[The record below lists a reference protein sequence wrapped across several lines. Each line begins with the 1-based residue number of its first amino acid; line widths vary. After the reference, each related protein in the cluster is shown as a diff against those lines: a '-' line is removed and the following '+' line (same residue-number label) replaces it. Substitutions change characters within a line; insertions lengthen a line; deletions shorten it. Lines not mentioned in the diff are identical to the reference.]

1 MSRCPVPVTASGGR
15 PRLAAPVPLLV
26 PALLTA
32 PVPLLVPALVT
43 APVPLLAATPAR
55 NRTPPP
61 RAPRAPRALPERR
74 AAIRA
79 GRRRRGST

>member
-26 PALLTA
+26 PALV
-32 PVPLLVPALVT
+32 PVLVPALVT